1 MAAQSQ
7 EFHEHDVEYG
17 YRHRSAAVIDD
28 ESPEPP
34 EHDFRMFFPS
44 TRPGCPLPHAW
55 LEDHEFRRFSTLDLV
70 SVDRFVLLAGENGA
84 PWREAAGVVAD
95 DLGVEID
102 AWCIGHAS
110 GDLRDPRLRFERV
123 REFGPEGA
131 ILVRP
136 DRCIAFRSM
145 GGVTDP
151 VGTLRAALTQVLAR
165 TQ

>member
-28 ESPEPP
+28 GSPEPP
-34 EHDFRMFFPS
+34 EQDFRIFFPS

-55 LEDHEFRRFSTLDLV
+55 LEDDEFRRLSTLDLV
-70 SVDRFVLLAGENGA
+70 SVDRFVLLAGERGKA
-84 PWREAAGVVAD
+84 WQDAAGIVAAE
-95 DLGVEID
+95 LGVQID
-102 AWCIGHAS
+102 SWCIGHAS
-110 GDLRDPRLRFERV
+110 GDLSDPRLRFERV

-136 DRCIAFRSM
+136 DRCIAFRSL
-145 GGVTDP
+145 GGVADP
-151 VGTLRAALTQVLAR
+151 VATLRAALTQVLAR
-165 TQ
+165 TP